1 MHLPPLLFGTLREH
15 YILLFGMASGFALVS
30 GFIGAWIGARLG
42 ARAASRQTMTPD
54 SLEAH
59 AIRQLPEIASA
70 VDTLA
75 IEIER
80 LGEAHRFIAK
90 ALAEQAERRPI
101 APLPV
106 QPRRDPGQITPH

>member
-15 YILLFGMASGFALVS
+15 YILLFGLASGFALVS

-42 ARAASRQTMTPD
+42 ARAATRLMAPD

-75 IEIER
+75 IEVER

-90 ALAEQAERRPI
+90 TITEQAERRPI
-101 APLPV
+101 GQLPA
-106 QPRRDPGQITPH
+106 QPRREPGQITPH